1 MMSLFVAF
9 RKEWMEYI
17 RTYRLLIV
25 AVVLIF
31 FGLTSPLL
39 AKFTPEII
47 AFFPGGT
54 DISIL
59 IPPPT
64 IWDAITQYVKNMT
77 QFGIILALLLTMGI
91 VVQEKDK
98 GTAAMILVKPML
110 RGAFLGAKFLALAVM
125 FAICLI
131 AAGLACYYYTLLLFE
146 AMNILHWLVLNAL
159 LFLYLLVYISITLFC
174 STLTKS
180 QAAAGGVALGLLV
193 VLGILGAIPG
203 LGKYLPGELISWG
216 TRMMQGDTKSSW
228 TALMISVG
236 LIVISLLASWLVFKK
251 QEL

>member
-1 MMSLFVAF
+1 MMSLLVAF

-47 AFFPGGT
+47 AFLPGGS
-54 DISIL
+54 DLSIL

-64 IWDAITQYVKNMT
+64 IWDAVTQYVKNMT

-98 GTAAMILVKPML
+98 GTAAMILVKPMP

-131 AAGLACYYYTLLLFE
+131 AAGLAGYYYTLLLFE
-146 AMNILHWLVLNAL
+146 AMNILYWLVLNAL
-159 LFLYLLVYISITLFC
+159 LFLYLMVYVSITLFC
-174 STLTKS
+174 STLAKS
-180 QAAAGGVALGLLV
+180 QAAAGGAALGLLV
-193 VLGILGAIPG
+193 VLSMLGAIPG
-203 LGKYLPGELISWG
+203 MGKYLPGELISWG
-216 TRMMQGDTKSSW
+216 TRMMQGDTSSSW
-228 TALMISVG
+228 AAFGISVG

>member
-1 MMSLFVAF
+1 MNLFVAF

-47 AFFPGGT
+47 AFIPGGT
-54 DISIL
+54 DISAL

-64 IWDAITQYVKNMT
+64 VWDAVTQYVKNMT
-77 QFGIILALLLTMGI
+77 QFGILLALLLTMG
-91 VVQEKDK
+91 VVAQEKDK
-98 GTAAMILVKPML
+98 GTAAMILVKPMR
-110 RGAFLGAKFLALAVM
+110 RGAFISAKFLALAVT

-146 AMNILHWLVLNAL
+146 AMNIMHWLVLNAL
-159 LFLYLLVYISITLFC
+159 LFLYLMVYVSITLFC

-193 VLGILGAIPG
+193 VLGLVGAIPS
-203 LGKYLPGELISWG
+203 LGKYLPGELISWSS
-216 TRMMQGDTKSSW
+216 RLMQGDTHNSW
-228 TALMISVG
+228 AALGVSVG
-236 LIVISLLASWLVFKK
+236 LIAISLLASWLIFKK